1 MPALM
6 SGAGFKD
13 HFSRLAAGYSR
24 YRPAYPPELIEFVA
38 GCAPDRRCAVDC
50 ATGSGQAAVALA
62 SHFETVLA
70 VDGSASQLA
79 NAQPHPGV
87 RYACAMAERL
97 PLADHGVSLVAA
109 AQAVHW
115 FDFDRFHAEC
125 RRVLAPGGV
134 LAVWTYEKFRAT
146 PAVDEVMDQFYEH
159 VIGPYWPPE
168 RRYVDEGYRTI
179 PFPWHELAAPRFA
192 LRTDWTLEEA
202 LGYVATWSSVQ
213 RYRDAHGGDDPLPG
227 LHAELATAWRADG
240 TLRLQWPIHLRLG
253 RA

>member
-1 MPALM
+1 M

-24 YRPAYPPELIEFVA
+24 YRPAYPPDLIAFVA
-38 GCAPDRRCAVDC
+38 GCAPDRRRAVDC

-62 SHFETVLA
+62 AHFESVLA
-70 VDGSASQLA
+70 VDGSARQLA
-79 NAQPHPGV
+79 NAQPHDRV
-87 RYACAMAERL
+87 HYACSMAEHL
-97 PLADHGVSLVAA
+97 PVADHGVSLVAA

-115 FDFDRFHAEC
+115 FDFERFHAEC
-125 RRVLAPGGV
+125 RRVLVPGGV

-146 PAVDEVMDQFYEH
+146 PAVNAVMDRFYEQ

-179 PFPWHELAAPRFA
+179 PFPWQELAAPRFA
-192 LRTDWTLEEA
+192 LRTDWTLEQA

-227 LHAELATAWRADG
+227 LRADLTSAWRADG
-240 TLRLQWPIHLRLG
+240 TLRLEWPIHLRLG
-253 RA
+253 HA